1 MLAKNPQIGTRKNL
15 PMDEKQVV
23 KEIVRFVGAYSK
35 GKSTKT
41 NWKKPLVGFASA
53 DDPLFLKLREVVQPK
68 HALPGDLLPAARTVV
83 AFFLPF
89 ENALQKENAQAGL
102 YAARS
107 WAVAY
112 VETNRLIRDLS
123 EHLKAFLE
131 NAGFQAAL
139 IPATHNFDPEI
150 LMSNWSHRHIAY
162 IAGLGRFGVNHWLI
176 TEKGCCGRFGS
187 LVTDAY
193 FPPSPRPEQE
203 SCLHFAGYECGGCVK
218 KCVYGAL
225 FIDRFDR
232 HACNRQLI
240 KNESHYSDL
249 ETSDV
254 CGKCGCGLPCSTTNP
269 IAKRASRHTE
279 GSGKKKR

>member
-1 MLAKNPQIGTRKNL
+1 
-15 PMDEKQVV
+15 MDEKRVV

-35 GKSTKT
+35 RKSTKT

-68 HALPGDLLPAARTVV
+68 HALPGDLLPAAQTAV

-89 ENALQKENAQAGL
+89 ESELQKENAQAGP
-102 YAARS
+102 YPARS

-123 EHLKAFLE
+123 DHLKTFLE
-131 NAGFQAAL
+131 GAGFQAAL
-139 IPATHNFDPEI
+139 IPATHNYDPEI

-203 SCLHFAGYECGGCVK
+203 SCLHFGGYECGGCVK

-225 FIDRFDR
+225 SIDRFDR
-232 HACNRQLI
+232 RACNQQLL
-240 KNESHYSDL
+240 KNESHFSDL

-269 IAKRASRHTE
+269 VAKRASGHTE